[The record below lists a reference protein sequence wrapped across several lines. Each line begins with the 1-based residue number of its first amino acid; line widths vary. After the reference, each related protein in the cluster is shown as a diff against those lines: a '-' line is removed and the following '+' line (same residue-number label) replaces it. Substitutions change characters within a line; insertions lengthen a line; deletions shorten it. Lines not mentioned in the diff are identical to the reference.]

1 MTIRVIS
8 IGKTNI
14 PYIKEG
20 LNNYVSRLK
29 HYTKLSWEEL
39 PDVKKIDRN
48 NQSLLI
54 EKEGEAFLGAIDSRE
69 SVYLLDDGGKTMD
82 SLQFADW
89 INQHQIYDQSNLVL
103 IIGGAYGFSKS
114 LIERSKGKVS
124 LSKLTFNH
132 QMVRL
137 IMAEQ
142 IYRAFTIIKGEP
154 YHHS

>member
-14 PYIKEG
+14 SYIKDG
-20 LNNYVSRLK
+20 LDEYASRLK

-39 PDVKKIDRN
+39 SDIKKIDRN
-48 NQSLLI
+48 NRSLLI
-54 EKEGEAFLGAIDSRE
+54 EKEGEAFLSSIDARE
-69 SVYLLDDGGKTMD
+69 TVFLLDDGGKSMD
-82 SLQFADW
+82 SIQFSNW

-103 IIGGAYGFSKS
+103 IIGGAYGFSEK
-114 LIERSKGKVS
+114 LIHRSKGKIS

-137 IMAEQ
+137 ILAEQ
-142 IYRAFTIIKGEP
+142 LYRAFTIIKGEP

>member
-1 MTIRVIS
+1 MTIRIIS

-14 PYIKEG
+14 RYIKDGVDE
-20 LNNYVSRLK
+20 YVNRLK

-48 NQSLLI
+48 NPALLM
-54 EKEGEAFLGAIDSRE
+54 EKEGEAFLSRIDSNE
-69 SVYLLDDGGKTMD
+69 TVYLLDDGGKEMT
-82 SLQFADW
+82 SVQFSQW

-103 IIGGAYGFSKS
+103 IVGGAYGFSEN
-114 LIERSKGKVS
+114 LVARSKGKIS

-137 IMAEQ
+137 ILAEQ
-142 IYRAFTIIKGEP
+142 LYRAFTIIKGEP
-154 YHHS
+154 YHHA